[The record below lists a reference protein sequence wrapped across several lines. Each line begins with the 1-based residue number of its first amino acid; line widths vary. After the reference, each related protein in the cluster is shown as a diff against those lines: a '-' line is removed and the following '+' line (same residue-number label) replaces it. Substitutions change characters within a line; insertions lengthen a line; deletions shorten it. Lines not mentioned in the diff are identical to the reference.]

1 MSENALKT
9 IAVLMASFF
18 MLALVLLKRPEFLST
33 PSALGALIAAQ
44 LILAA
49 VCRFRQAFFLA
60 LMIAFVWAGTE
71 FPDKSVWLKGR
82 WFVLGIGALTGLAIY
97 MKDQHHR
104 FGVFHLVASFCVLS
118 ATVSAL
124 VSSYPEESLLKAV
137 SLFLLFLYASSGAR
151 IAVPVFEPEKFFR
164 GLRIICEFV
173 AYFTVIAYFVFHWEF
188 YGTSNSLGA
197 VMGVVVAPVLLW
209 GVLTAP
215 TIHSRRR
222 LGFALILALLALMS
236 SFARAAICASAVS
249 CFAICIA
256 LRQYR
261 LLAKGIGAV
270 VVLAL
275 AAATVVPRQ
284 SEAPVSDGS
293 ASAFE
298 LFIFKGSRQQGAFG
312 SRKGPWQQTW
322 NVIKEHPWFGS
333 GFGTSETGED
343 LTNVNLK
350 FTGTHI
356 DTRVVREHGNS
367 YLAIAEWVGLLGVVP
382 FYALVALSFF
392 NVRKILAKMRRTGN
406 VFIPGIPA
414 AAIVLAGL
422 VEATFEDG
430 LFAVGYYLCVLV
442 WAMAF
447 ILDDLVHN
455 DETSVH
461 APEPSVPV
469 YWNDLAPASPG
480 R

>member
-9 IAVLMASFF
+9 MAVLMASFF
-18 MLALVLLKRPEFLST
+18 MLALVLLKRPDFLST

-44 LILAA
+44 LVLAA

-82 WFVLGIGALTGLAIY
+82 WFVLAIGALTGLAIY

-118 ATVSAL
+118 AIVSAL

-173 AYFTVIAYFVFHWEF
+173 AYFTVVAYFVFHWEF

-215 TIHSRRR
+215 TINSRRR

-275 AAATVVPRQ
+275 AAATVVPKQ

-293 ASAFE
+293 ASAFD

-312 SRKGPWQQTW
+312 SRRGPWQQTW

-333 GFGTSETGED
+333 GFGTSQTGED
-343 LTNVNLK
+343 LTNLDIRY
-350 FTGTHI
+350 TGTHI

-382 FYALVALSFF
+382 FYVLVGLSLA
-392 NVRKILAKMRRTGN
+392 NVSRVLAKMRRTGN

-442 WAMAF
+442 WALSF
-447 ILDDLVHN
+447 ILEDLVHH
-455 DETSVH
+455 DEAGVH
-461 APEPSVPV
+461 APEPAIPV
-469 YWNDLAPASPG
+469 YWNSLAPASPG